1 MQTNFELKRHN
12 TLKIFNAMRAL
23 NFASRKELTELTGL
37 SWGSVSTITGELIQ
51 RGVLVAQKTESA
63 GGRPAEKLALSPDRF
78 LQLGIDIN
86 SVGLSFVIVNLRGQ
100 IVRSSLLPIVSRKKE
115 SLLNA
120 LFSETEAIL
129 SSVENVIGIN
139 LSMQGKIN
147 RKTGVSLRTNFF
159 TDWKDVPLVDYFEQR
174 FHLPTKLY
182 HDPDCLLSYH
192 LRNDARLFGKS
203 NGYVVRLDDG
213 IGMARLIDG
222 NIYETGD
229 ELSYELGHIV
239 SVPNGRACPCGKRG
253 CLEAYASLRGMREL
267 YAENNHCNPN
277 TFNESLKSND
287 TAARQVL
294 KSAAEHLGVA
304 LANLFTLSSPEFILL
319 DGVLFSISPEFFED
333 VKNNVVFSLNDDCN
347 LLFASYKQEAPAVGA
362 CLLTIEKNAGDILFD
377 L

>member
-12 TLKIFNAMRAL
+12 TMKIFNAMRAL

-37 SWGSVSTITGELIQ
+37 SWGSVSTITGELIL
-51 RGVLVAQKTESA
+51 RGVLVVQKTESA

-115 SLLNA
+115 ALLNA
-120 LFSETEAIL
+120 LFSETKAIL

-239 SVPNGRACPCGKRG
+239 SVPNGRSCPCGKRG
-253 CLEAYASLRGMREL
+253 CLETYASLRGMREL
-267 YAENNHCNPN
+267 YAESCQRAQNS
-277 TFNESLKSND
+277 FNESLKSND
-287 TAARQVL
+287 TAAQQVL
-294 KSAAEHLGVA
+294 KNAAEHLGVA

-319 DGVLFSISPEFFED
+319 DGVLFSLSPEFFEY